1 MDSLTQIT
9 LGAACGEVV
18 LGKKIGNRAMLWGAL
33 GGYLPD
39 FDIMANFVTDE
50 ITALAFHRGITH
62 SFLFAFVAPFGLA
75 WLIHQLYSRGIYKKK
90 AYRAGSTF
98 FWLLFVIG
106 VINFVPYMVTQMVNY
121 GVLTWTLVIGA
132 VVYLL
137 FWKFYVTNEAGP
149 VNATFKDWYL
159 LFFLSIFTHPLLD
172 SCTTYGT
179 QLFQPFHDYRVALNN
194 ISVVDP
200 IYTLP
205 FLICVIVTSMLLR
218 NSPKRRFFNY
228 LGIGLSTAYLLF
240 TFYNKSKVNTV
251 FENSLAEQGFEYQ
264 RYMTSPTIFNNV
276 LWHCIAEGDSVYYQ
290 GLYSL
295 MDEEPRL
302 RVWNQF
308 PKNHDLVKQYE
319 GDRSI
324 KILKW
329 FSNDYYNIIHRKDGR
344 LQFNDLRFG
353 IFGEKAVKEG
363 DYIFHF
369 ILEEENEKLKRINR
383 ENNPKWMKVLASCG
397 EELKACRCKLIAE
410 CD

>member
-18 LGKKIGNRAMLWGAL
+18 LGKKIGNRAMLWGAF
-33 GGYLPD
+33 GGFLPD
-39 FDIMANFVTDE
+39 LDVIANFFTDE

-62 SFLFAFVAPFGLA
+62 SILFGIVAPFGFA
-75 WLIHQLYSRGIYKKK
+75 WLVHGLYNRGIYKKK
-90 AYRAGSTF
+90 SYKAGASL

-106 VINFVPYMVTQMVNY
+106 VINYVPFMATDMVNY
-121 GVLTWTLVIGA
+121 GVLTWTMVAGA
-132 VVYLL
+132 IVYLL
-137 FWKFYVTNEAGP
+137 FWRFYVNSNSSP
-149 VNATFKDWYL
+149 VHATYKDWYW

-172 SCTTYGT
+172 SCTTFGT
-179 QLFQPFHDYRVALNN
+179 QLFQPFNDYRVAFNN

-240 TFYNKSKVNTV
+240 TFYNKWQVDRV
-251 FENSLAEQGFEYQ
+251 FEKSLAEQQFEYK

-290 GLYSL
+290 GLYSFF
-295 MDEEPRL
+295 DEEPRIM
-302 RVWNQF
+302 VWNEF
-308 PKNHDLVKQYE
+308 PKNHELLDPFEQ
-319 GDRSI
+319 DRSI

-329 FSNDYYNIIHRKDGR
+329 FSDDYYNVIQRNDGK

-353 IFGEKAVKEG
+353 VFGEGAVNEE
-363 DYIFHF
+363 DYIFRF
-369 ILEEENEKLKRINR
+369 ILEDEDGKIEARQSRARPDPEDGVKQLWNRIR
-383 ENNPKWMKVLASCG
+383 GMK
-397 EELKACRCKLIAE
+397 EPEI
-410 CD
+410 

>member
-50 ITALAFHRGITH
+50 ITALAFHRSITH
-62 SFLFAFVAPFGLA
+62 SFVFGVVAPFGMA
-75 WLIHQLYSRGIYKKK
+75 WLIHQLYSKGIYKKK
-90 AYRAGSTF
+90 AYRAGSTL

-106 VINFVPYMVTQMVNY
+106 VINFVPYMVTNMVNY
-121 GVLTWTLVIGA
+121 GVLSWTIIVGA
-132 VVYLL
+132 IVYLV
-137 FWKFYVTNEAGP
+137 FWKFYVGNNAGP
-149 VNATFKDWYL
+149 VNATYKEWYW

-172 SCTTYGT
+172 SCTAYGT
-179 QLFQPFHDYRVALNN
+179 QLFQPFNDYRVAFNN

-205 FLICVIVTSMLLR
+205 FLICVIITSMLLR
-218 NSPKRRFFNY
+218 NSSKRRFFNY

-251 FENSLAEQGFEYQ
+251 FENSLAKQGFEYS
-264 RYMTSPTIFNNV
+264 RYMTAPTIFNNV

-295 MDEEPRL
+295 RDEEPRIA
-302 RVWNQF
+302 VWNKF
-308 PKNHDLVKQYE
+308 PKNHQLIEKFE
-319 GDRSI
+319 EERAI
-324 KILKW
+324 KTLKW
-329 FSNDYYNIIHRKDGR
+329 FSKGYYNVIYRKDGK
-344 LQFNDLRFG
+344 LQLNDLRFG
-353 IFGEKAVKEG
+353 IFGDKAVSEN

-369 ILEEENEKLKRINR
+369 ILEAKDGKIEAHQSREQPEMEESFGQLWTRIKGLPAR
-383 ENNPKWMKVLASCG
+383 TE
-397 EELKACRCKLIAE
+397 
-410 CD
+410 

>member
-1 MDSLTQIT
+1 MD
-9 LGAACGEVV
+9 
-18 LGKKIGNRAMLWGAL
+18 
-33 GGYLPD
+33 LPD

-50 ITALAFHRGITH
+50 ITALAFHRSITH
-62 SFLFAFVAPFGLA
+62 SFLFAVVAPFGFA

-90 AYRAGSTF
+90 AYRAGSTL

-121 GVLTWTLVIGA
+121 GVLSWTMIIGA
-132 VVYLL
+132 IVYLL
-137 FWKFYVTNEAGP
+137 FWRFYVNNDADP
-149 VNATFKDWYL
+149 VNASYKDWYW

-172 SCTTYGT
+172 SCTAYGT
-179 QLFQPFHDYRVALNN
+179 QLFQPFNDYRVALNN

-240 TFYNKSKVNTV
+240 TFYNKSKVNEV

-264 RYMTSPTIFNNV
+264 RYMTAPTIFNNV

-295 MDEEPRL
+295 MDQEPRL
-302 RVWNQF
+302 SVWNKF
-308 PKNHDLVKQYE
+308 PKNHEWIDAYKD
-319 GDRSI
+319 DRSI

-329 FSNDYYNIIHRKDGR
+329 FSNDYYNIIRREDGN
-344 LQFNDLRFG
+344 LQLNDLRFG
-353 IFGEKAVKEG
+353 IFGEKAVSEN

-369 ILEEENEKLKRINR
+369 ILEEENGKIDAHQSREQPEMEEAFGQLWRRIKGL
-383 ENNPKWMKVLASCG
+383 PMKD
-397 EELKACRCKLIAE
+397 E
-410 CD
+410 

>member
-50 ITALAFHRGITH
+50 ITALAFHRSITH
-62 SFLFAFVAPFGLA
+62 SFLFGVVAPFGFA
-75 WLIHQLYSRGIYKKK
+75 WLIHQLYRRGIYKNK
-90 AYRAGSTF
+90 AYRAGSTL

-121 GVLTWTLVIGA
+121 GVLTWTLLIGA
-132 VVYLL
+132 IVYLL
-137 FWKFYVTNEAGP
+137 FWRFYISNNAGP
-149 VNATFKDWYL
+149 VNATYKDWYW

-172 SCTTYGT
+172 SCTAYGT
-179 QLFQPFHDYRVALNN
+179 QLFQPFNDYRVALNN

-205 FLICVIVTSMLLR
+205 FLICVIITSMLLR

-228 LGIGLSTAYLLF
+228 LGIALSTAYLLF
-240 TFYNKSKVNTV
+240 TFYNKSKINTV
-251 FENSLAEQGFEYQ
+251 FENSLAEQDFEYQ

-276 LWHCIAEGDSVYYQ
+276 LWHCIAEGDSMYYQ

-295 MDEEPRL
+295 MDPEPRL
-302 RVWNQF
+302 RVWNKF
-308 PKNHDLVKQYE
+308 PKNHQLVKDYK

-324 KILKW
+324 EILKW

-353 IFGEKAVKEG
+353 IFGEKAVSER

-369 ILEEENEKLKRINR
+369 ILEEKNGKIEAHQSREQPEMEESFGQLWRRIKGL
-383 ENNPKWMKVLASCG
+383 PMKTDDG
-397 EELKACRCKLIAE
+397 M
-410 CD
+410 

>member
-50 ITALAFHRGITH
+50 ITALAFHRSITH
-62 SFLFAFVAPFGLA
+62 SLLFGVVAPFGMA
-75 WLIHQLYSRGIYKKK
+75 WLIHQLYSRGIYKKR
-90 AYRAGSTF
+90 AYRAGSTL
-98 FWLLFVIG
+98 FWLLFVVGIF
-106 VINFVPYMVTQMVNY
+106 NFVPYMVTHDVNY
-121 GVLTWTLVIGA
+121 GVLTWTLLIGA
-132 VVYLL
+132 IVYLL
-137 FWKFYVTNEAGP
+137 FWKFYVNNNTGH
-149 VNATFKDWYL
+149 VNATYKEWYW

-172 SCTTYGT
+172 SCTAYGT
-179 QLFQPFHDYRVALNN
+179 QLFQPFNNYRVALNN
-194 ISVVDP
+194 VSVVDP

-205 FLICVIVTSMLLR
+205 FLICVIITSMLLR

-251 FENSLAEQGFEYQ
+251 FENSLAEQGFEYS
-264 RYMTSPTIFNNV
+264 RYMTAPTIFNNV
-276 LWHCIAEGDSVYYQ
+276 LWHCIAEGDSMYYQ

-295 MDEEPRL
+295 RDAEPRIAI
-302 RVWNQF
+302 WNKF
-308 PKNHDLVKQYE
+308 PKNHELLKDFE
-319 GDRSI
+319 DDRSI

-329 FSNDYYNIIHRKDGR
+329 FSKDYYNVIHRKDGK
-344 LQFNDLRFG
+344 LQLNDLRFG
-353 IFGEKAVKEG
+353 IFGEKAISEN

-369 ILEEENEKLKRINR
+369 ILEEKNSKIEAHQSREQPEMEENFKQLWTRIKGLPAR
-383 ENNPKWMKVLASCG
+383 TE
-397 EELKACRCKLIAE
+397 
-410 CD
+410 

>member
-50 ITALAFHRGITH
+50 MTALAFHRSITH
-62 SFLFAFVAPFGLA
+62 SLLFGVVAPFGLA

-90 AYRAGSTF
+90 AYRAGSTL

-106 VINFVPYMVTQMVNY
+106 VFNFVPYMVTNMVNY
-121 GVLTWTLVIGA
+121 GVLTWTLVIGS

-137 FWKFYVTNEAGP
+137 FWKFYVKNEAWP
-149 VNATFKDWYL
+149 VKATYWDWYW
-159 LFFLSIFTHPLLD
+159 LFFLSVFTHPLLD
-172 SCTTYGT
+172 SCTAYGT
-179 QLFQPFHDYRVALNN
+179 QLFQPFSDYRVALNN

-251 FENSLAEQGFEYQ
+251 FENSLAEQGIEYN
-264 RYMTSPTIFNNV
+264 RYMTAPTIFNNV

-295 MDEEPRL
+295 RDEEPRIA
-302 RVWNQF
+302 VWNKF
-308 PKNHDLVKQYE
+308 PKNHELIKDYE
-319 GDRSI
+319 AERSI

-329 FSNDYYNIIHRKDGR
+329 FSNGYYNIIHREDGR

-353 IFGEKAVKEG
+353 IFGDKAISEN

-369 ILEEENEKLKRINR
+369 ILEEENGKIEAHQSRERPDMKENFGQLWTRIKGLPAGT
-383 ENNPKWMKVLASCG
+383 E
-397 EELKACRCKLIAE
+397 
-410 CD
+410 